1 MNTTSIHNIY
11 NDFYISSFT
20 ESLTFDDI
28 KFPANESLN
37 SIISFIKIIYRKT
50 IEYIKKFIQWLK
62 DLFKKAI
69 KYIRKL
75 INYLLESDFKH
86 RVIAKETF
94 INGDIDIR
102 KNIKNLL
109 DFINNKKL
117 TIVKFSELFLLIKL
131 VYSFINNYS
140 NILVKMKTIL
150 DSNIVLNK
158 SLLGI
163 CVDNNIIEIDKRIDN
178 KTQQYLLGNSRTF
191 GDTVS
196 GYQIF
201 EYNDIEIDL
210 SSITSKN
217 IDSVFYNLLKQ
228 INEKIKYIDDY
239 IVPRLDELFK
249 YCNQKDRTGI
259 TELEQTLGTK
269 ITKQLVRNEN
279 SRQELTNLYITMGN
293 LVKSTISSVSIIL
306 SSNID
311 QTTNFFSEFIIRFR
325 KEVQN
330 IVELKKVEIN
340 IKQPQFIQELLN
352 KIHPICK
359 INSINC
365 YKTSDFRNIL
375 NKFNINIT
383 NLSNSYCLYI
393 PYGITHFILIGDNLL
408 KILNKNELNFT
419 IAHEY
424 GHYTKR
430 HNVTNEIENISQ
442 AIKNAKIE
450 QNNRSTQEELE
461 ADIIAAE
468 ICGLDESLAALISI
482 KRKLSVY
489 SSEINTRIKHLQEL
503 KNKY

>member
-20 ESLTFDDI
+20 ESLTFDDVE
-28 KFPANESLN
+28 FPANESLN
-37 SIISFIKIIYRKT
+37 SIISFIKTIYRKI

-94 INGDIDIR
+94 INGNIDIR

-293 LVKSTISSVSIIL
+293 LVKTL
-306 SSNID
+306 YP
-311 QTTNFFSEFIIRFR
+311 RF
-325 KEVQN
+325 Q
-330 IVELKKVEIN
+330 L
-340 IKQPQFIQELLN
+340 F
-352 KIHPICK
+352 
-359 INSINC
+359 
-365 YKTSDFRNIL
+365 
-375 NKFNINIT
+375 
-383 NLSNSYCLYI
+383 
-393 PYGITHFILIGDNLL
+393 
-408 KILNKNELNFT
+408 
-419 IAHEY
+419 
-424 GHYTKR
+424 
-430 HNVTNEIENISQ
+430 
-442 AIKNAKIE
+442 
-450 QNNRSTQEELE
+450 
-461 ADIIAAE
+461 
-468 ICGLDESLAALISI
+468 
-482 KRKLSVY
+482 
-489 SSEINTRIKHLQEL
+489 
-503 KNKY
+503 